1 MGNYQIVL
9 NSDMGESFG
18 NWHIGPNH
26 LMQYLSAVNLAC
38 GFHAGD
44 PNVMQESV
52 LAAKQYGISVGAH
65 PGFRDLQGFGRRMMD
80 LTPEEVYNDTLY
92 QMGALDAF
100 MRVQGMRITHINPH
114 GELDPLVSDSEPH
127 GRAFVQAI
135 KDYQDDMV
143 LVVEEKA
150 LIARIAKEE
159 GIRVLRVAYPDL
171 KYAADGSFAID
182 REKKPL
188 EPQAIVEQSVRMIK
202 NHQGL
207 AIDGSYFDI
216 HPDVLAYHS
225 DVPNAE
231 EILSALRD
239 RLQAED
245 IDVVGISH
253 YSL

>member
-1 MGNYQIVL
+1 MAKYLIVL

-18 NWHIGPNH
+18 NWHIGPDH

-44 PNVMQESV
+44 PNVMYNSV
-52 LAAKQYGISVGAH
+52 EAAKQYGVSVGAH

-100 MRVQGMRITHINPH
+100 MRVKDMKITHINPH

-127 GRAFVQAI
+127 ARAFLKAI
-135 KDYQDDMV
+135 KDYQDDMI
-143 LVVEEKA
+143 LVTEEKA
-150 LIARIAKEE
+150 LIYKMAQEE
-159 GIRVLRVAYPDL
+159 GVRVLRVGYPDL
-171 KYAADGSFAID
+171 KYSSDGSFAID

-188 EPQAIVEQSVRMIK
+188 EPNEIVEQSVRMIK
-202 NHQGL
+202 EKKAL
-207 AIDGSYFDI
+207 AVDGSYFDI
-216 HPDVLAYHS
+216 HVDVLAYHS

-231 EILSALRD
+231 EILSALRK
-239 RLQAED
+239 RLAEED
-245 IDVVGISH
+245 IAVV
-253 YSL
+253 SLSNYFL

>member
-1 MGNYQIVL
+1 MAKYRIAL

-44 PNVMQESV
+44 PSVMQESV
-52 LAAKQYGISVGAH
+52 TAAKQYDVCVGAH

-114 GELDPLVSDSEPH
+114 GELDPLVSDSEEH
-127 GRAFVQAI
+127 GLAFIRAI

-150 LIARIAKEE
+150 LIAKLAKEQ
-159 GIRVLRVAYPDL
+159 GVRVLYVAYPDL

-202 NHQGL
+202 EQRGL
-207 AIDGSYFDI
+207 AVDGSYFSI
-216 HPDVLAYHS
+216 RPDVLAYHS

-231 EILSALRD
+231 EILSALRA
-239 RLQAED
+239 RLAEED
-245 IDVVGISH
+245 IEVVGIGNFF
-253 YSL
+253 